1 MHEFMYGIDS
11 SLISIMLFLSLV
23 LAIEFGYRIGKR
35 IQNEA
40 DEAFK
45 AHINTI
51 AAALLGILALLLG
64 FTLSLSLQRYDQRSE
79 AVVQEA
85 NAIGTTWLRVQ
96 MLPAAMQEPVRAQL
110 RGYVDLRVQA
120 SAQDADNAASRAAL
134 TTRAAQA
141 QAALWAQAV
150 QAAETAPGPIT
161 SLFVQS
167 LNEMFDAQGARDA
180 ALARHV
186 PEFVLLLLYVTFL
199 LAGAIVGYSAGVAGH
214 RASFVTYLM
223 VALIV
228 VLVFVILDLDR
239 PSRGVIQVSQKSM
252 TDLQAGMKPAR

>member
-1 MHEFMYGIDS
+1 MHEFMYGVDS
-11 SLISIMLFLSLV
+11 TLISLMLFLSLV

-35 IQNEA
+35 IQKEA

-96 MLPAAMQEPVRAQL
+96 MLPAALQEPVRAQL

-120 SAQDADNAASRAAL
+120 SAQDADHAASRTAL
-134 TTRAAQA
+134 ATRAAQA
-141 QAALWAQAV
+141 QASLWAQAV

-161 SLFVQS
+161 GLFVQS

-252 TDLQAGMKPAR
+252 TDLQAGIKPAR

>member
-11 SLISIMLFLSLV
+11 TLISIMLFLSLV
-23 LAIEFGYRIGKR
+23 LAIEFGYRIGKHM
-35 IQNEA
+35 QNEA

-45 AHINTI
+45 AHINII

-96 MLPAAMQEPVRAQL
+96 MLPAPMQDAVRGQMRSYL
-110 RGYVDLRVQA
+110 DLRVQA
-120 SAQDADNAASRAAL
+120 NAMEANDTAARAAL
-134 TTRAAQA
+134 VARVAQA
-141 QAALWAQAV
+141 QAALWSQAV
-150 QAAETAPGPIT
+150 KAAEVAPGPIT
-161 SLFVQS
+161 SLFIQS
-167 LNEMFDAQGARDA
+167 LNEMIDSQGSRDA

-199 LAGAIVGYSAGVAGH
+199 LAGAIVGYTAGVAGH

-252 TDLQAGMKPAR
+252 TDLQASIKPAR